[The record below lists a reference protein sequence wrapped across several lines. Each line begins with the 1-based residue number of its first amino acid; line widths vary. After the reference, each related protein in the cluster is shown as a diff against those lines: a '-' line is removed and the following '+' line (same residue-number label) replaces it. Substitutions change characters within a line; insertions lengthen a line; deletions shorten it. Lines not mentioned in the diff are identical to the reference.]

1 MKQALEKVADVVKK
15 YKYVVL
21 VLLIGI
27 VLLLI
32 PSGADDEETIKTE
45 ESHDD
50 SAYVAQVERD
60 LCNMLGRISG
70 AGKVDVMLTM
80 QYGSRTE
87 YQTDTVSTTDSER
100 NSREQK
106 TVILSEGSAYDKA
119 AVSAMRYPQFQ
130 GALIIC
136 EGADIPSVKLDI
148 LNAVSALTG
157 LGTDRITVVKMN

>member
-1 MKQALEKVADVVKK
+1 MKEALEKIVEVIKK

-32 PSGADDEETIKTE
+32 PSEKDETPIQQEET
-45 ESHDD
+45 HDD
-50 SAYVAQVERD
+50 SAYVAQVERE
-60 LCNMLGRISG
+60 LCDMLGRISG

-87 YQTDTVSTTDSER
+87 YQTDTLSTTDSER
-100 NSREQK
+100 NSQERK

-136 EGADIPSVKLDI
+136 QGADVPSVKLDI

>member
-1 MKQALEKVADVVKK
+1 MKQILEKAMELIKK

-21 VLLIGI
+21 VMLIGI
-27 VLLLI
+27 VLLLF
-32 PSGADDEETIKTE
+32 PSSQEEKTISQVTKT
-45 ESHDD
+45 DD
-50 SAYVAQVERD
+50 SVYVAQLEQE
-60 LCNMLGRISG
+60 LCDMLCRISG
-70 AGKVDVMLTM
+70 AGKVEVMLTV

-87 YQTDTVSTTDSER
+87 YQTDTLTTTDADR
-100 NSREQK
+100 NSEERK

-130 GALIIC
+130 GALVIC
-136 EGADIPSVKLDI
+136 QGADSPTVKLDI